1 MLHMAGDQLHWIP
14 FRTNNSADRSARV
27 RDDEFDSAACS
38 KLHRAAGGLNSGQTV
53 ALAPFTAL
61 ADAHDHSVLLASE
74 MAELGVRIDQQVAQ
88 ARELKQAT
96 RDTGAT

>member
-1 MLHMAGDQLHWIP
+1 MLHISGDQLHWIP

-27 RDDEFDSAACS
+27 RDDEFDNTACL
-38 KLHRAAGGLNSGQTV
+38 KLHRAADGLNSGRTV

-74 MAELGVRIDQQVAQ
+74 MAELGVRIDQQAAQ
-88 ARELKQAT
+88 TRELKQAT
-96 RDTGAT
+96 RDAGNT